1 MTINVNGQQYASW
14 AHVPPE
20 IRAKLAHLPD
30 RNGDGVP
37 DVLQGDT
44 SGLGPG
50 TTTFETTTFS
60 VNGVQY
66 DSLNDLPHVLRAEWE
81 RALSELGGAFSGG
94 PGPTTHAGW
103 TSSSTAPAPGPSAA
117 WNAPPRSGPPG
128 PSGLPPSGP
137 SGLPSSGYAPARNT
151 PSATPRPTMMN
162 GQPYDPDA
170 ARKRWWQFW
179 K

>member
-20 IRAKLAHLPD
+20 IRARLAHLPD
-30 RNGDGVP
+30 KNRDGIP

-50 TTTFETTTFS
+50 TTFETTTFS

-66 DSLNDLPHVLRAEWE
+66 DSLDDLPQALRAEWE
-81 RALSELGGAFSGG
+81 RALSALGGGSSGG
-94 PGPTTHAGW
+94 QGPATHAGW
-103 TSSSTAPAPGPSAA
+103 TSSSAASAPSPSPA
-117 WNAPPRSGPPG
+117 WQAPPPSGPPG
-128 PSGLPPSGP
+128 PSGP
-137 SGLPSSGYAPARNT
+137 PSSGYAPART
-151 PSATPRPTMMN
+151 PSSARSRPTMMN
-162 GQPYDPDA
+162 GQPYVPDA